1 MTKRKSPQWAGLV
14 NLFIV
19 YIVWGSTYLAIR
31 YAVREGGGFPP
42 FTLGA
47 IRVSIAG
54 VILLIWSFLS
64 KQRMRPT
71 RQEWG
76 TLIASGLL
84 LWVGGNGLLNWA
96 EQRADSGL
104 AALIIAA
111 TPIWVAI
118 IETILDR
125 KWPSLRMIAALLIG
139 FLGIAVLG
147 VPVLISGM
155 SADLSS
161 ILGLL
166 LAGISWGSGSILQS
180 RRPVQLAPQVNS
192 AYQHLVGS
200 LGFIAMALLLGEP
213 RPTPAQDAWFAL
225 GYLVFFGSV
234 ISFTAYVTALKQL
247 PTKIVMTYAYVN
259 PAIAV
264 FLGWIFLREPI
275 TPWTI
280 GGAALILFGVAGIFR
295 ERNHLKDSRSISVDV

>member
-1 MTKRKSPQWAGLV
+1 
-14 NLFIV
+14 IV

-47 IRVSIAG
+47 LRVSIAG
-54 VILLIWSFLS
+54 VILLIWGLLS
-64 KQRMRPT
+64 KQRMRPSGK
-71 RQEWG
+71 EWG
-76 TLIASGLL
+76 TLILSALL
-84 LWVGGNGLLNWA
+84 LWVGGNGLVNWA

-118 IETILDR
+118 IESFLDR
-125 KWPSLRMIAALLIG
+125 KKPSFRMMAALLIG
-139 FLGIAVLG
+139 FMGIAVLS
-147 VPVLISGM
+147 VPVLISGVQ
-155 SADLSS
+155 ADLSS
-161 ILGLL
+161 VVGLL
-166 LAGISWGSGSILQS
+166 LAGISWGSGSIVQS

-192 AYQHLVGS
+192 AYQHLIGS
-200 LGFIAMALLLGEP
+200 LGLAGMAWLLQEP
-213 RPTPAQDAWFAL
+213 RPTPSQDAWIAL
-225 GYLVFFGSV
+225 AYLVIFGSV

-247 PTKIVMTYAYVN
+247 PTQIVMTYAYVN

-275 TPWTI
+275 TAWTI

-295 ERNHLKDSRSISVDV
+295 ERYQFNDSQSIAVDV

>member
-1 MTKRKSPQWAGLV
+1 MTQTKSPGWAGLI

-47 IRVSIAG
+47 MRVAIAG
-54 VILLIWSFLS
+54 VILFIWSILS

-71 RQEWG
+71 RGEWG

-84 LWVGGNGLLNWA
+84 LWVGGNGLVSWA
-96 EQRADSGL
+96 EQRTDSGL

-125 KWPSLRMIAALLIG
+125 KWPSARMVAALLIG
-139 FLGIAVLG
+139 FLGIGVLS
-147 VPVLISGM
+147 VPVLRSGM
-155 SADLSS
+155 RADLAS
-161 ILGLL
+161 IIALL
-166 LAGISWGSGSILQS
+166 LAGLSWGSGSLLQN

-192 AYQHLVGS
+192 AYQHLIGS
-200 LGFIAMALLLGEP
+200 LGFMVMVWLLNEP
-213 RPTPAQDAWFAL
+213 RPAPAPDAWIAL
-225 GYLVFFGSV
+225 GYLVIFGSV

-264 FLGWIFLREPI
+264 FLGWIFLKEQI

-280 GGAALILFGVAGIFR
+280 AGAVLILFGVAGIFR
-295 ERNHLKDSRSISVDV
+295 DRYHLKDSQSASLDV

>member
-1 MTKRKSPQWAGLV
+1 MTKSKSPQWAGLV

-47 IRVSIAG
+47 MRVSIAG
-54 VILLIWSFLS
+54 VILLIWGLLS

-71 RQEWG
+71 RGEWG
-76 TLIASGLL
+76 TLVASALL
-84 LWVGGNGLLNWA
+84 LWVGGNGLVNWS
-96 EQRADSGL
+96 EQRADSSL
-104 AALIIAA
+104 TALIIAA

-118 IETILDR
+118 IESILDR
-125 KWPSLRMIAALLIG
+125 KWPSLRMIAALMIG
-139 FLGIAVLG
+139 FLGIAVLSA
-147 VPVLISGM
+147 PVLISGVR
-155 SADLSS
+155 ADFSS
-161 ILGLL
+161 IVGLL
-166 LAGISWGSGSILQS
+166 LAGISWGSGSLLQS
-180 RRPVQLAPQVNS
+180 RRPVHLAPQVNS
-192 AYQHLVGS
+192 AYQHLIGS
-200 LGFIAMALLLGEP
+200 LGFIFMAWLLGEP
-213 RPTPAQDAWFAL
+213 RPTPAQDAWIAL
-225 GYLVFFGSV
+225 GYLIIFGSV

-275 TPWTI
+275 TLWTI
-280 GGAALILFGVAGIFR
+280 GGAGLILIGVAGIFR
-295 ERNHLKDSRSISVDV
+295 ERYHLKNSQSASVDV

>member
-1 MTKRKSPQWAGLV
+1 MTTNKKPQWAGLV
-14 NLFIV
+14 NLIIV

-47 IRVSIAG
+47 LRVSIAG
-54 VILLIWSFLS
+54 VILVIWSLLS

-76 TLIASGLL
+76 TLILSGLL
-84 LWVGGNGLLNWA
+84 LWVGGNGLVSWA
-96 EQRADSGL
+96 EQRANSGL

-125 KWPSLRMIAALLIG
+125 KWPSLRMMAALLIG
-139 FLGIAVLG
+139 FFGIAVLS
-147 VPVLISGM
+147 VPVLNSGVR
-155 SADLSS
+155 ADLSS
-161 ILGLL
+161 IVGLL
-166 LAGISWGSGSILQS
+166 VAGISWGSGSILQS
-180 RRPVQLAPQVNS
+180 RRPVQLAPQANS
-192 AYQHLVGS
+192 AYQHLIGG
-200 LGFIAMALLLGEP
+200 LGFVVMAWLMHEP
-213 RPTPAQDAWFAL
+213 RPSPAQDAWIAL
-225 GYLVFFGSV
+225 GYLVIFGSV

-259 PAIAV
+259 PVIAV

-275 TPWTI
+275 TSWTI

-295 ERNHLKDSRSISVDV
+295 ERSQLKDSQSASVDV